1 MSQRPP
7 TRILWLQVA
16 TIMALLI
23 PVIMAAIYVG
33 GHHKRVFGLLAD
45 LEPRYARL
53 TGLVQYQAELQAL
66 HAKTT
71 EQLKRLTY
79 PSSQDVTQAGNN
91 AQQRIRGLF
100 VDSNLSVISIQVLPA
115 VKDDSKFDRI
125 PISLRV
131 EGDLVGIQSALIKL
145 SNQTPLVLVDSLS
158 VQTIGA
164 VRPASIQRLGGQFGL
179 SVLRV
184 KP

>member
-7 TRILWLQVA
+7 TRILWLQAA
-16 TIMALLI
+16 TIIVLLI
-23 PVIMAAIYVG
+23 PVAIAALYVG
-33 GHHKRVFGLLAD
+33 GHHKRVAGLLAD
-45 LEPRYARL
+45 LEPRYARMA
-53 TGLVQYQAELQAL
+53 GLVQYKAELEAL
-66 HAKTT
+66 NVKAT
-71 EQLKRLTY
+71 EQLTRLTY

-91 AQQRIRGLF
+91 AQQRIRALF
-100 VDSNLSVISIQVLPA
+100 VDSNLNVISIQVLPA
-115 VKDDSKFDRI
+115 AKDDSKFDRI

-131 EGDLVGIQSALIKL
+131 EGDLAGIQSALAKL
-145 SNQTPLVLVDSLS
+145 SSQTPLVLVESLS

-164 VRPASIQRLGGQFGL
+164 VKPASVQRLGGQFGL

>member
-1 MSQRPP
+1 MSQRHPP
-7 TRILWLQVA
+7 RILWLQAA
-16 TIMALLI
+16 TVIALMI
-23 PVIMAAIYVG
+23 PVVFAAIYVS
-33 GHHKRVFGLLAD
+33 GHHQRVFGLLAD

-53 TGLVQYQAELQAL
+53 TGLVQYKAELEAL
-66 HAKTT
+66 NVKAS
-71 EQLKRLTY
+71 EQLKGLTY

-91 AQQRIRGLF
+91 AQQRIRSLF
-100 VDSNLSVISIQVLPA
+100 VDSNLNVISIQVLPP

-131 EGDLVGIQSALIKL
+131 EGDMAGIQSALTKL
-145 SNQTPLVLVDSLS
+145 AAQTPLVLVESLS

-164 VRPASIQRLGGQFGL
+164 VKPASIQRLGGQFGL